1 MADLVSMKLSE
12 ADRKER
18 EKEMLASP
26 SYEGEQYPWGLSLN
40 LDNDTMKRLKLKGL
54 TAGQELSLVAVV
66 KVTSSSTSSY
76 DDGKETASA
85 SLQITD
91 MALEMPSAKQ
101 SLAGALYSKG
111 E

>member
-1 MADLVSMKLSE
+1 MAELVSMKLSD
-12 ADRKER
+12 ADRKARER
-18 EKEMLASP
+18 EMLASP

-40 LDNDTMKRLKLKGL
+40 LDNDTMKRLNLKGL

-66 KVTSSSTSSY
+66 KVTSATTSSY
-76 DDGKETASA
+76 DDGKEHASA

-91 MALEMPSAKQ
+91 MALEMPSAKR
-101 SLAGALYSKG
+101 SLADALYNKG